1 MSFSPARAGLRRSLQ
16 GITGLWFQSG
26 LDPEKSSPEILER
39 VETRQHHPESQGGE
53 NRNPYNRPEACERA

>member
-16 GITGLWFQSG
+16 GITELWFRSG

-39 VETRQHHPESQGGE
+39 VETRQHHPEGQGGE
-53 NRNPYNRPEACERA
+53 DRNPYDRPKASKRA

>member
-1 MSFSPARAGLRRSLQ
+1 MSFSPARAGSRRSRQ
-16 GITGLWFQSG
+16 GITGVWFQSG

-53 NRNPYNRPEACERA
+53 NRNPYDRPKASKWA